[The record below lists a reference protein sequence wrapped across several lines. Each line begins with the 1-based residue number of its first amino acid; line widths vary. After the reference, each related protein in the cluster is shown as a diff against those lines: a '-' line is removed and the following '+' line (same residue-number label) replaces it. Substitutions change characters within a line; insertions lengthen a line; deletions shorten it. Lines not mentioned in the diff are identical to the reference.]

1 VSHAL
6 ILPVILPLVAGVA
19 LVPWREIRPQRLI
32 ALAATGLQVGVVAF
46 LLASAGDSPGVYR
59 LGGWAPPHG
68 IVLVGDRLALLMLG
82 LTLTV
87 AAASLVYAV
96 AGDDNRGRAFHP
108 LFQFQLMG
116 LAMAFLTG
124 DLFNLFVA
132 FEVLLI
138 ASYGL
143 LLHGGGGRRHRAGF
157 QYVVLNLVG
166 SLLFLVALGLLYR
179 VAGTLNMADLGRALA
194 DLSGT
199 GRAVAQAAILLL
211 ATVFGLKAAAFPL
224 SVWLAATY
232 GAALIP
238 VAAMFAIMT
247 KVGIYGLLRLDTTIL
262 AGLDFGL
269 APVMHVA
276 GLATV
281 AAGGVGVLAAGRL
294 ADVVS
299 YLLLISVGTLLLGL
313 AVPGEAAIGAVL
325 FYLVHT
331 TVITAGLYLLVGV
344 VARQRVP
351 LDDGLRAGAPLA
363 QPRLL
368 GGLFLVAA
376 MAAVGLPPLS
386 GFLGKLLVLRAPLAA
401 GAPFVG
407 LWLALLVAG
416 LAALFALARAGST
429 LFWKQGLPSGPQR
442 GASLTTLAPA
452 AALVLAP
459 AALAL
464 AAAPLSAWLAEAAT
478 ALADPGGYRAAV
490 LGGWAP

>member
-1 VSHAL
+1 MNHAL
-6 ILPVILPLVAGVA
+6 ILPIVLPLVAGVA
-19 LVPWREIRPQRLI
+19 LVPWRDIRPQRVI
-32 ALAATGLQVGVVAF
+32 AVVAT
-46 LLASAGDSPGVYR
+46 LLQAAVVVYLLTTVGDTPAVYR

-68 IVLVGDRLALLMLG
+68 IVLVGDRLGLLMLG
-82 LTLTV
+82 LTLAV
-87 AAASLVYAV
+87 ALASLVYAL

-108 LFQFQLMG
+108 LFQFQLTG

-166 SLLFLVALGLLYR
+166 SLLFLIALGLLYR
-179 VAGTLNMADLGRALA
+179 VAGTLNMADLGPALA
-194 DLSGT
+194 ALSGN
-199 GRAVAQAAILLL
+199 GQAVATAAILLL

-232 GAALIP
+232 GAVLVP
-238 VAAMFAIMT
+238 VAALFAIMT
-247 KVGIYGLLRLDTTIL
+247 KVGIYGLLRLDTTVL

-269 APVMHVA
+269 APVAHVA

-281 AAGGVGVLAAGRL
+281 AAGAVGVLAAARL
-294 ADVVS
+294 ADMVS
-299 YLLLISVGTLLLGL
+299 YLLLISMGTLLVTL
-313 AVPGEAAIGAVL
+313 AVPGSPAIAAML

-331 TVITAGLYLLVGV
+331 TLLTAGLYLLVGV

-386 GFLGKLLVLRAPLAA
+386 GFLGKLLVLQAPLVA
-401 GAPFVG
+401 GVPFAG
-407 LWLALLVAG
+407 LWLALLLAG
-416 LAALFALARAGST
+416 LAALVALARAGST
-429 LFWKQGLPSGPQR
+429 LFWKQGLPAGPQR
-442 GASLTTLAPA
+442 GAPMATLAPA
-452 AALVLAP
+452 AVLVLAS
-459 AALAL
+459 AVLAL
-464 AAAPLSAWLAEAAT
+464 MAGPLHAWLAEAASG
-478 ALADPGGYRAAV
+478 LADPGGYRAAV
-490 LGGWAP
+490 LGGGAP